1 MSARDNIC
9 HFMIESKK
17 LGTKQKKNIVDYVL
31 TKETKNEKQKYKVK
45 IFTAIDILLNSGMYQ
60 ENRNEKRKA
69 NWKQ

>member
-31 TKETKNEKQKYKVK
+31 TKETKNEKQK
-45 IFTAIDILLNSGMYQ
+45 I
-60 ENRNEKRKA
+60 
-69 NWKQ
+69 